1 MFVKKISQQQAHLLR
16 SFLKN
21 LSIDI
26 AFISTSSW
34 SLKGLTTPNEN
45 KIPVKKAILQ
55 SSKQNILV
63 TDSSKYGKIATFFVC
78 PLTVFDQ
85 IICDSG
91 LFENVQDALKGL
103 DVKLN
108 IA

>member
-1 MFVKKISQQQAHLLR
+1 MPYCLCKFLIESKGIYEFVKLG
-16 SFLKN
+16 
-21 LSIDI
+21 
-26 AFISTSSW
+26 
-34 SLKGLTTPNEN
+34 LKGLTTPNEN

-63 TDSSKYGKIATFFVC
+63 TDSSKYGKVATFFVC

-85 IICDSG
+85 IIFDNG
-91 LFENVQDALKGL
+91 LFENVQEALKGL
-103 DVKLN
+103 GIKFN